1 MNKTYEDCSKCK
13 RASLVIVLLFVVQ
26 CLACCVHFHI
36 FIVYYS
42 VNKVST
48 LSPFVIS
55 KYLYL
60 CFQNAKSP
68 HTSRS
73 AG

>member
-1 MNKTYEDCSKCK
+1 MKIVQNVSV
-13 RASLVIVLLFVVQ
+13 RSLLLYSFLWFSV
-26 CLACCVHFHI
+26 LACCVHFHI

-60 CFQNAKSP
+60 CF
-68 HTSRS
+68 
-73 AG
+73 